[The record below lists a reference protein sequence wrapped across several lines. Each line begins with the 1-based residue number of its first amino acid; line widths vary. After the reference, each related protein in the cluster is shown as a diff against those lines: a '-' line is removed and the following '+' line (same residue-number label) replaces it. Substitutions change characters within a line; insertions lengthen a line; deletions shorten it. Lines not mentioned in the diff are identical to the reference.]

1 MSCVDPDSKAS
12 SAMMS
17 PTTLQN
23 LNVRDVEALQPE
35 HALPIPPIPA
45 TITSS
50 MTDEDHDGAR

>member
-1 MSCVDPDSKAS
+1 
-12 SAMMS
+12 MMS